1 MFIPMPFTLRTKREI
16 LQEVCY
22 NGVFI
27 FVKVFHGR
35 KRKHFEKFWN
45 DNFNL
50 TQTYPCVESI
60 YNNPPDF
67 DVYVAGSDQIW
78 NPTCIKG
85 DGVFLLDFVTNGK
98 RRISYASSFAQAKLE
113 EKFRKDMA
121 DSLRGFFSIAV
132 RESNGVK
139 L

>member
-35 KRKHFEKFWN
+35 KKENNFEKFWN

-85 DGVFLLDFVTNGK
+85 EVAVFLVGFVTNGK
-98 RRISYASSFAQAKLE
+98 RTY
-113 EKFRKDMA
+113 
-121 DSLRGFFSIAV
+121 
-132 RESNGVK
+132 
-139 L
+139 

>member
-35 KRKHFEKFWN
+35 KKRKHFEKFWN

-85 DGVFLLDFVTNGK
+85 
-98 RRISYASSFAQAKLE
+98 
-113 EKFRKDMA
+113 MA
-121 DSLRGFFSIAV
+121 FFC
-132 RESNGVK
+132 
-139 L
+139 

>member
-1 MFIPMPFTLRTKREI
+1 M
-16 LQEVCY
+16 
-22 NGVFI
+22 
-27 FVKVFHGR
+27 
-35 KRKHFEKFWN
+35 
-45 DNFNL
+45 
-50 TQTYPCVESI
+50 
-60 YNNPPDF
+60 
-67 DVYVAGSDQIW
+67 AGSDQIW

-139 L
+139 IVKKLIGKDVPITLDPTLLLRKDDYGPLIKQSSLHIQKPYMLVYIFAICI